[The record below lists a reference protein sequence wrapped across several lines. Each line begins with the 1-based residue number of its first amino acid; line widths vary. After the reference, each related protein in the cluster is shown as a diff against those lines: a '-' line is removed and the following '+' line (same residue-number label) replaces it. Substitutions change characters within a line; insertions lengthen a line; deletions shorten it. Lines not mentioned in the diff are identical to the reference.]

1 MRIAIIGLGRMGIG
15 IAERVLGAG
24 HTVTVYNRTASR
36 GDELRAKGATVA
48 PSPAAAA
55 RNAEVVVTML
65 ADDAAVEQVV
75 FGADGL
81 LGALPASAVH
91 VSSSTISVALAQRL
105 AAAGGRFVSAP
116 VFGRPEAAAAGKL
129 FVVAGGA
136 DDAVQVAQPAFDAIG
151 QRTYRVGTDAPIANL
166 IKLSGNFLIAA
177 TLEAMA
183 EAFALVR
190 KAGVD
195 PTLYREILTTSLFN
209 APLYHTYSDLL
220 AREADETV
228 GFAAP
233 LGLKDIKLALA
244 ASDTLRVPMPFASTV
259 RDALVSALA
268 RGYEHRDWTVLGRI
282 AAENAGINNVGH
294 TNGR

>member
-1 MRIAIIGLGRMGIG
+1 MGIG

-24 HTVTVYNRTASR
+24 HTVTVYNRTASKA
-36 GDELRAKGATVA
+36 DELRAKGATVA
-48 PSPAAAA
+48 ASPAAAV
-55 RNAEVVVTML
+55 RNADVVVTML
-65 ADDAAVEQVV
+65 ADDAAVEEVV
-75 FGADGL
+75 FGAEGI
-81 LGALPASAVH
+81 LGALPKTAVH

-105 AAAGGRFVSAP
+105 TTAGGRFVSAP

-129 FVVAGGA
+129 FVVAAGA
-136 DDAVQVAQPAFDAIG
+136 DDAVQAAQPVFDAIG
-151 QRTYRVGTDAPIANL
+151 QRTYRVGTDPSAANL

-220 AREADETV
+220 AREADEKV

-233 LGLKDIKLALA
+233 LGLKDVKLALA
-244 ASDTLRVPMPFASTV
+244 AADTLRVPMPFASTV

-282 AAENAGINNVGH
+282 AAENAGINN
-294 TNGR
+294 GR